1 MQKDDFKIIF
11 GNEDNE
17 VSAETLIACLM
28 HTTTIVHEANKVFGG
43 GKKIEVNIKAFQ
55 KGSFEVQIELV
66 HTALDAVKD
75 FFVSGKAGYVADI
88 IGIVGGVYAIAHHL
102 KGRMPK
108 GIAKDKEKNVY
119 RITNQYNQSIVVDQN
134 TFNFFSENATARR
147 AAERQFEVLA
157 GNDKVDSFTFEGGGV
172 KEVIEREDFVA
183 VSTPLTTA
191 QDFAPEVS
199 VKSDVQIQILRPSF
213 SADLKWDFIF
223 EGQKLSAKMKD
234 EALLKIIDE
243 GEQFAKGDCML
254 VDLEV
259 TKFYDEEL
267 GAYMLT
273 KDSYK
278 IIRYIE
284 MVKVPRQG
292 NLFDKKA
299 SNNFL

>member
-28 HTTTIVHEANKVFGG
+28 HTTTIVHEANKTFGD

-66 HTALDAVKD
+66 QSTLEAVKD
-75 FFVSGKAGYVADI
+75 LFTSGKAGYVADI
-88 IGIVGGVYAIAHHL
+88 IGIVGGVYALVNHL
-102 KGRMPK
+102 KGQMPK
-108 GIAKDKEKNVY
+108 EIAKDEDKNVY
-119 RITNQYNQSIVVDQN
+119 RITNKKGDNIIITNS

-157 GNDKVDSFTFEGGGV
+157 DNPKVSSFTFEGGGV
-172 KEVIEREDFVA
+172 REIIDSADFKA
-183 VSTPLTTA
+183 ASTPLTKE
-191 QDFAPEVS
+191 QDFPPQVS
-199 VKSDVQIQILRPSF
+199 VKSEVLIQIIRPSF

-234 EALLKIIDE
+234 EALLKIIDG

-284 MVKVPRQG
+284 IVKVPRQG
-292 NLFDKKA
+292 NLFDKK
-299 SNNFL
+299 SE